1 MRAHARAEG
10 LSTGRWNGGSV
21 AARERDGADRWGLPV
36 SVPREREGEGAG
48 VRSADAGRKQ
58 WAGLRPSFKA
68 AHCAVSFSFSFVQ
81 FLLDI

>member
-36 SVPREREGEGAG
+36 SVPRERERGRGRGRAQRGYGPEAVG
-48 VRSADAGRKQ
+48 RSAAQ
-58 WAGLRPSFKA
+58 FQSSPLRSVFFFFF
-68 AHCAVSFSFSFVQ
+68 CAVFA
-81 FLLDI
+81 

>member
-36 SVPREREGEGAG
+36 SVPREGEGAG
-48 VRSADAGRKQ
+48 VRSTSSGRSVGLFG
-58 WAGLRPSFKA
+58 WASPSFELL
-68 AHCAVSFSFSFVQ
+68 FFFLFV
-81 FLLDI
+81 

>member
-36 SVPREREGEGAG
+36 SVPREREGEDAG
-48 VRSADAGRKQ
+48 VRSVRAGRVE
-58 WAGLRPSFKA
+58 WAGLRADFWST
-68 AHCAVSFSFSFVQ
+68 VQ
-81 FLLDI
+81 